1 MSASRFLAPF
11 LLLAVLGCGDPIKEE
26 TVTPPTVAPKDAI
39 KAALTPAAESGQVGS
54 EIGGIMEHI
63 RTIKS
68 TDAALGASL
77 EQDANSLM
85 QSSGNPEAVK
95 AKIKAMLQK
104 LDAAGGQTAAPAA
117 G

>member
-1 MSASRFLAPF
+1 MSANRVLATF
-11 LLLAVLGCGDPIKEE
+11 LLLAVLGCGGPIKQE
-26 TVTPPTVAPKDAI
+26 TVTPPTVTPKDAI

-54 EIGGIMEHI
+54 EIGGILEHI

-68 TDAALGASL
+68 TDADLGASL
-77 EQDANSLM
+77 EKDANSLM
-85 QSSGNPEAVK
+85 QSSANPEAVK